1 MKTENLSTLK
11 IHKLT
16 QEQYQR
22 ELEAGRIDETALYL
36 TPDEDS
42 DLSQYATTEQVEA
55 TYETKTDASAKL
67 AEAKEYTNTQLAN
80 QVPTKVSDLTNDA
93 GYLNTIPDEYVTETE
108 LDAKGYLTEHQ
119 DLSDYV
125 KTADLGNLAT
135 KDTVAKSDLT
145 SDVQASLNKADTAIQ
160 SIAGLAT
167 ESYVNN
173 AIAAIPTPDVSGQ
186 IGIHNTATDAHNDI
200 RLLVEGLT
208 TRLNALADSDDT
220 TLDQMSEIVAY
231 IKSNKTLIEEV
242 TTNKVNVS
250 DIIDNLTTNVT
261 NKPLSAAQGVALK
274 ALIDALPAWAKASTK
289 PTYTASEVGAD
300 ASGTAANAV
309 DAHNTASNAHSDIR
323 AAIPTKVSQLT
334 NDKGYLTSYTESDPT
349 VPAWAKA
356 STKPTY
362 TAAEVGA
369 SATGHK
375 HTKSEIT
382 DFPTSMTPTAHNQA
396 ASTIM
401 AGTFAGQVVANAS
414 GQSPSVSC
422 LRNSKNVLT
431 EEDPTVEGETVWVC
445 K

>member
-208 TRLNALADSDDT
+208 TRLNALADSD
-220 TLDQMSEIVAY
+220 EA
-231 IKSNKTLIEEV
+231 
-242 TTNKVNVS
+242 
-250 DIIDNLTTNVT
+250 
-261 NKPLSAAQGVALK
+261 
-274 ALIDALPAWAKASTK
+274 
-289 PTYTASEVGAD
+289 
-300 ASGTAANAV
+300 
-309 DAHNTASNAHSDIR
+309 
-323 AAIPTKVSQLT
+323 
-334 NDKGYLTSYTESDPT
+334 
-349 VPAWAKA
+349 
-356 STKPTY
+356 
-362 TAAEVGA
+362 
-369 SATGHK
+369 
-375 HTKSEIT
+375 
-382 DFPTSMTPTAHNQA
+382 
-396 ASTIM
+396 
-401 AGTFAGQVVANAS
+401 
-414 GQSPSVSC
+414 
-422 LRNSKNVLT
+422 
-431 EEDPTVEGETVWVC
+431 
-445 K
+445 